1 MTLTLVLACV
11 FGAILVQTFVA
22 FGAHHC
28 ACVVTGAFVRAN
40 GILAVLVKTLATTF
54 YGTDMLANMVTLALI
69 LASVFRASL
78 VCAFSTSRAFA
89 GTLVCGRRRFVTGTF
104 FRANGI
110 LAVLVET
117 LAAHGAYM
125 LALVCRRG
133 RIGVARHEHGANH
146 ANSQYNQN

>member
-22 FGAHHC
+22 FGTHHC

-69 LASVFRASL
+69 LASVFRA
-78 VCAFSTSRAFA
+78 F
-89 GTLVCGRRRFVTGTF
+89 FV
-104 FRANGI
+104 
-110 LAVLVET
+110 
-117 LAAHGAYM
+117 
-125 LALVCRRG
+125 
-133 RIGVARHEHGANH
+133 
-146 ANSQYNQN
+146 